1 MGAFSPRPIT
11 SRASPFP
18 FPCLRWLST
27 CSAVVL
33 PRFGGPDVLQIRS
46 HETLPELGS
55 SQVLVATKAAA
66 VNPIDVRM
74 REGYG
79 RSLFEPLLPLI
90 LGRDVSGEVVNVGNA
105 VKQFQLGQQV
115 FGALHPTAVRGTY
128 SDYVILAEDQLVVK
142 PPSLT
147 HMEAA
152 SIPFA
157 ALTAWRALKGTAQIK
172 AGQRVLILGGG
183 GAVGL
188 AAIQLAKAT
197 GCQVTCTCGKRSMD
211 RAIEAGAEQAVDY
224 TCENLKDQLKGR
236 FDAIL
241 DTIGVQE
248 TEALGVRILKKGG
261 HYTTLQGEAVNY
273 ADKFGLIAGGA
284 AAAAALLRKQLQYR
298 QSYGI
303 EYWWTIMR
311 TDAEALE
318 DIARLARDGKMKIP
332 VGKSFSLWEAAE
344 AHRVQEG
351 KQAHGKVVLQLE

>member
-147 HMEAA
+147 HM
-152 SIPFA
+152 
-157 ALTAWRALKGTAQIK
+157 
-172 AGQRVLILGGG
+172 
-183 GAVGL
+183 
-188 AAIQLAKAT
+188 
-197 GCQVTCTCGKRSMD
+197 
-211 RAIEAGAEQAVDY
+211 
-224 TCENLKDQLKGR
+224 NLKDQLKGR